1 MVDIA
6 VTPRDGELEPVNLG
20 DSSYEFAYPKVSP
33 LLNAQQRA
41 LSNASDADKAQIMMG
56 AQEKWMAT
64 GFGPAQWAHI
74 QSRLED
80 DDDPLDFPHMQQL
93 FEALFAK
100 AAQSRPPTW
109 HGDSSRV
116 SPQAFKREAAPKL
129 LDSTSGN
136 SLLADSVT
144 S

>member
-6 VTPRDGELEPVNLG
+6 VEPRDGELEPVNLG

-33 LLNAQQRA
+33 LLNAQQKA
-41 LSNASDADKAQIMMG
+41 LTLPDAEKAQIMMG

-64 GFGPAQWAHI
+64 GFGPNQWAHI

-80 DDDPLDFPHMQQL
+80 DGDPLDFPHMQQL

-109 HGDSSRV
+109 RGDSSRV
-116 SPQAFKREAAPKL
+116 SPQAFRREAVPSPSDL
-129 LDSTSGN
+129 TSGS